1 MQIQNSEINNN
12 QPQLRSPT
20 KEKLCLTGIE
30 PAPPFPIWKP
40 LFEPKY
46 ASMSSVSLTWQG

>member
-30 PAPPFPIWKP
+30 PAPPLPYLETTF
-40 LFEPKY
+40 
-46 ASMSSVSLTWQG
+46 